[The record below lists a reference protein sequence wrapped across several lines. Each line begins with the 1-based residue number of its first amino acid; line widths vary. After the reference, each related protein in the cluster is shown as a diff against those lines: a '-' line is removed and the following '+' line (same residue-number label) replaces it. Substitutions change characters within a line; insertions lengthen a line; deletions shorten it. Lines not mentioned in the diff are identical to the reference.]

1 MKTMRPLRVFGGG
14 LSCVATYSL
23 DRSSFNT
30 EPGLRFSRFGHQIR
44 CKAEKAP
51 TSVNR
56 PRLCRQHKKKPR
68 V

>member
-51 TSVNR
+51 TSENYLRCGGIFV
-56 PRLCRQHKKKPR
+56 
-68 V
+68 VS